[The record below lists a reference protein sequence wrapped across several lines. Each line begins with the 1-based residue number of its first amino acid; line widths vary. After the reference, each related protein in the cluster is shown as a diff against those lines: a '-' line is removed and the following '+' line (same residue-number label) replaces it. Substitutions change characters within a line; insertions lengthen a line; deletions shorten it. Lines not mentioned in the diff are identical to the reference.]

1 MNLIDELVNESNTDE
16 TKRHKRLKQMITK
29 KYVWRIIQYESF
41 YNTYSTKNETLCDFC
56 DIIRKRIMI
65 ETKTINTISELFV
78 ISRVNKFIEEY
89 MDSIDKNN
97 KINQI
102 NR

>member
-1 MNLIDELVNESNTDE
+1 MNLIDELVNESITDE
-16 TKRHKRLKQMITK
+16 IKRHKKLKQMITK
-29 KYVWRIIQYESF
+29 DYVWRIIQYESF

-78 ISRVNKFIEEY
+78 MSRVNKFIEEY
-89 MDSIDKNN
+89 MDSIDNN
-97 KINQI
+97 DKINQI
-102 NR
+102 NS